1 MNKMK
6 GIDII
11 IPVHKYNDEV
21 SVLLKRCLSSV
32 KEMGS
37 VSLKNDIKLDVHV
50 VGIPEL
56 PSDEILRIV
65 EWTNEFNTLNV
76 STNTTE
82 KFDFCSQVN
91 YAVNN
96 LCKNDYFMVVE
107 FDDVVTPKWI
117 NMALP
122 YIENNKKCPMFLPL
136 VEIYDIL
143 NPVTPLNYINEI
155 GWSSSFVEN
164 ELGVLTNDNLKDY
177 CNFNITGSII
187 KKNEFLKAGGLK
199 SSMKLSF
206 GYELML
212 RLSNLYKELFVVPKI
227 GYFHFVNREDSLT
240 TEYHKTMSQEEGSW
254 WIKLAT
260 EEYTFKQDR
269 NKAYSDD
276 KE

>member
-1 MNKMK
+1 MK
-6 GIDII
+6 GIDIV
-11 IPVHKYNDEV
+11 IPVHKYNEEV
-21 SVLLKRCLSSV
+21 SVLLKRCLTSV

-37 VSLKNDIKLDVHV
+37 VSLKNNIKLDVHI
-50 VGIPEL
+50 VGVPEL
-56 PSDEILRIV
+56 PSDDILNLV
-65 EWTNEFNTLNV
+65 EWTDEFNTLNV
-76 STNTTE
+76 STNTSGM
-82 KFDFCSQVN
+82 FDFCSQVN

-96 LCKNDYFMVVE
+96 LCKNNYFMIVE
-107 FDDVVTPKWI
+107 FDDMVTSKWV

-136 VEIYDIL
+136 VEVYDIF
-143 NPVTPLNYINEI
+143 NPAAPLSYINEI
-155 GWSSSFVEN
+155 SWSSSFAEN
-164 ELGVLTNDNLKDY
+164 ELGVLTTDNLKDY

-187 KKNEFLKAGGLK
+187 KKNDFLKAGGLK
-199 SSMKLSF
+199 ASIKLSF

-240 TEYHKTMSQEEGSW
+240 TEYHKTMKQEEGSW

-269 NKAYSDD
+269 NKVYSGD